1 QRLMHSLDKWKIPVS
16 NMVVNHLVPPNPT
29 CKFCATRRQMQQ
41 ANLKDIRDLY
51 SDLSL
56 TVVPLFEGEIRGIE
70 NLEKLGAILLGEME
84 E

>member
-1 QRLMHSLDKWKIPVS
+1 
-16 NMVVNHLVPPNPT
+16 
-29 CKFCATRRQMQQ
+29 MQQ

-70 NLEKLGAILLGEME
+70 NLEKLGAILMGEME